1 MGLGAVTMALSGHLD
16 KELPRYEYQRQRW
29 ASRGVTQEDRI
40 MYILT
45 MQVIQIFYLV
55 AHAP

>member
-1 MGLGAVTMALSGHLD
+1 MNPSLSGHLD